1 MNLYISLVIL
11 VVAGLAYAYY
21 LIRRS
26 RAKTELAQNPID
38 RNLLFECG
46 WVDYSRTSMGFPPR
60 PLHNVPP
67 LRPGGKVRFKP
78 PLKDI
83 ELNELKVRIGQL
95 GSIRKTS
102 PYHKTA
108 HQMIKEIILHIRR
121 QTEHRNTFREGHQP
135 IHTDL
140 SPTAPPIHPS
150 QH

>member
-1 MNLYISLVIL
+1 MRNLLSVSSLL
-11 VVAGLAYAYY
+11 VTRFLTYSAY

-26 RAKTELAQNPID
+26 KAKNELANKTD

-46 WVDYSRTSMGFPPR
+46 WVNQARPSPGFPPR
-60 PLHNVPP
+60 SLHSIPP
-67 LRPGGKVRFKP
+67 LPPGRKVRFKP

-83 ELNELKVRIGQL
+83 ELNELKVRIGKL

-108 HQMIKEIILHIRR
+108 HQMIKEKILHIRR

-135 IHTDL
+135 IPTDL

-150 QH
+150 QL